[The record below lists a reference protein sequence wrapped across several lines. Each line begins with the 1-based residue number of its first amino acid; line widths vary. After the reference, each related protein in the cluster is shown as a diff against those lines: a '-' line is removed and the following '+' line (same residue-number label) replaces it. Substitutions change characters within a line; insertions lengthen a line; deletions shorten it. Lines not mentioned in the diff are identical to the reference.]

1 MGWVDVQSLQ
11 ISTFDPT
18 HLRGRGSTSLSRSK
32 CTNRLLAIGNS
43 KLNSYLKRT
52 YGWMG
57 TPVSSAKEKKHSGQ
71 VEVKDA
77 FNKFH
82 RTFF

>member
-1 MGWVDVQSLQ
+1 MGRVDVQSLQ

-32 CTNRLLAIGNS
+32 CTNRLLG
-43 KLNSYLKRT
+43 KLNSYRKRT

-57 TPVSSAKEKKHSGQ
+57 TAVSSAKEKKHSGQ

-77 FNKFH
+77 FNKFLQ
-82 RTFF
+82 TFF